1 MLPGMD
7 IAAIT
12 GSLSNLLKT
21 DLGAVLL
28 NIFRTLLEFFSP
40 SNAPAADDVPLPD
53 TQAKYL

>member
-12 GSLSNLLKT
+12 GSLSNLFKSE
-21 DLGAVLL
+21 LGGVLL

-53 TQAKYL
+53 TTRR

>member
-12 GSLSNLLKT
+12 GSLSSLFKSE
-21 DLGAVLL
+21 LGGVLL

-40 SNAPAADDVPLPD
+40 SNAPGAEDVPLPD
-53 TQAKYL
+53 TQA

>member
-12 GSLSNLLKT
+12 GSLSNLFKSE
-21 DLGAVLL
+21 LGGVLL

-40 SNAPAADDVPLPD
+40 SNAPAADDVPLPN
-53 TQAKYL
+53 TRG

>member
-12 GSLSNLLKT
+12 GSLSSLFKSE
-21 DLGAVLL
+21 LGGVLL

-40 SNAPAADDVPLPD
+40 VSYTHLTLP
-53 TQAKYL
+53 TILRV

>member
-12 GSLSNLLKT
+12 GSLSNLFQSP
-21 DLGAVLL
+21 LGGVLL

-40 SNAPAADDVPLPD
+40 SNAPAAHDVPLPD
-53 TQAKYL
+53 TRG